1 MTDFIIQKFIKNY
14 QDTGNPAVR
23 ENYGKLAGAVGIV
36 SNLFLFAIKIYF
48 ISNPEPE
55 STDLPAEHNWKI
67 QDLIPSS

>member
-1 MTDFIIQKFIKNY
+1 MLYK
-14 QDTGNPAVR
+14 V
-23 ENYGKLAGAVGIV
+23 KLYKALV
-36 SNLFLFAIKIYF
+36 SSSFLFAIKIYF

>member
-1 MTDFIIQKFIKNY
+1 MKRTNAYK
-14 QDTGNPAVR
+14 V
-23 ENYGKLAGAVGIV
+23 KLYKALV
-36 SNLFLFAIKIYF
+36 SSSFLFAIKIYF

>member
-36 SNLFLFAIKIYF
+36 SNLFLFAIKIVAGLLF
-48 ISNPEPE
+48 LS
-55 STDLPAEHNWKI
+55 
-67 QDLIPSS
+67 LIHI

>member
-1 MTDFIIQKFIKNY
+1 MIFLTLSISLRINHLISGLILFEI
-14 QDTGNPAVR
+14 
-23 ENYGKLAGAVGIV
+23 
-36 SNLFLFAIKIYF
+36 FLFAIKIYF